1 MYVAIARGHLLQ
13 TSIEEL
19 RLLFGKQHGSLSSL
33 SSYYEKVTASVN
45 RVRESNCWKV
55 SKSIMN
61 EGHS

>member
-33 SSYYEKVTASVN
+33 SSYYEK
-45 RVRESNCWKV
+45 EQPP
-55 SKSIMN
+55 
-61 EGHS
+61 